1 MSRIIE
7 VTVTLK
13 LEIASR
19 LSRTEFYSG
28 LPDLL
33 RSGLGEILSSSS
45 DSVTVVA
52 TRDPEATLSR
62 FTNLE
67 PILLPA
73 GEIAIIWSVDDV
85 LRLRP
90 DLTRDEALTVLEYAE
105 LQHDS
110 GDGINWHALDLRAE
124 ELFGPALESKQAA
137 S

>member
-7 VTVTLK
+7 ITVTLK

-62 FTNLE
+62 LTNLE

-105 LQHDS
+105 VQHDS

-124 ELFGPALESKQAA
+124 ELFGPALELTEFA
-137 S
+137 